1 MSLFYPRKMIRRL
14 PGMVIKD
21 VPLPDPEIIQGF
33 GKRSRVG
40 VICKKRGFHS
50 VLLVTDRTLFGLKF
64 HECVVQSIEAEGI
77 SCKVFS
83 NIASEPDENIVREG
97 REAAKE
103 CNADCVLLSI
113 RLEQ

>member
-33 GKRSRVG
+33 GKRSSVG

-50 VLLVTDRTLFGLKF
+50 VLLVTDRNLFGLKF

-113 RLEQ
+113 RLEL